1 MPKELSIT
9 PFDST
14 LGVDILESK
23 PRYAKLSLP
32 FQKRLTNP
40 YGSLH
45 GGVVSTLVDSA
56 MAVAVFSTYPD
67 SLFYTRRL
75 NIKFISQAKDNT
87 IFAEAHIVNQK
98 KKFVFGKV
106 LVKNANGQ
114 FIAEALTIFVLNNK
128 QG

>member
-1 MPKELSIT
+1 MSKELNIT
-9 PFDST
+9 PFDNT

-23 PRYAKLSLP
+23 PQYAKISLP
-32 FQKRLTNP
+32 FQKNLANP

-45 GGVVSTLVDSA
+45 GGVISTLVDSA
-56 MAVAVFSTYPD
+56 MAVAVLSTYPD

-75 NIKFISQAKDNT
+75 NIKFISQAKKGT

-106 LVKNANGQ
+106 LVKDANSQ
-114 FIAEALTIFVLNNK
+114 LIAEALTTFVLNNK
-128 QG
+128 QD

>member
-1 MPKELSIT
+1 MPKELHMT

-23 PRYAKLSLP
+23 QRYAKLSLP
-32 FQKRLTNP
+32 FQKSLTNP

-45 GGVVSTLVDSA
+45 GGVISTLADSA

-67 SLFYTRRL
+67 NLFYTRRL
-75 NIKFISQAKDNT
+75 NIKFVSQAKKGPV
-87 IFAEAHIVNQK
+87 FAEAYIVNQK

-106 LVKNANGQ
+106 TVKDIDNQ
-114 FIAEALTIFVLNNK
+114 LIAEALTTFVLNNK
-128 QG
+128 QD

>member
-1 MPKELSIT
+1 MPKELNIT

-23 PRYAKLSLP
+23 QRYAKLSLP
-32 FQKRLTNP
+32 FRKNLTNP

-45 GGVVSTLVDSA
+45 GGVISTLVDSA

-75 NIKFISQAKDNT
+75 NIKFVSQAKKGP
-87 IFAEAHIVNQK
+87 IFAEAYIVNQK

-106 LVKNANGQ
+106 EVKDANEQ
-114 FIAEALTIFVLNNK
+114 LIAEALATFALNNK
-128 QG
+128 QD